1 MILHRFCSEAE
12 YAAFMRGET
21 LENHTDHYRGGKGGS
36 TSRGFC
42 FFKGSARSWARR
54 LNGLVDFDVLITV
67 EVSRTK
73 VRESLGVYAD
83 WARDPGYGIPP
94 RAVFKEF
101 CAESY
106 RIDDFKLLD
115 ADRSYSTTHISRSK
129 YLKP

>member
-73 VRESLGVYAD
+73 VRESQGVYAD

-101 CAESY
+101 CTESY
-106 RIDDFKLLD
+106 CIDDFKLLD
-115 ADRSYSTTHISRSK
+115 ADRSYKYTHISRSK
-129 YLKP
+129 LLKP